1 MGLAEFLRWIKPR
14 PFARCQA
21 VGKVKE
27 VDMNT
32 VEWSDTL
39 LLDFEP
45 MDGVHREFVDLLAL
59 AQSASDATLPQAWA
73 AVVDHTVEHFGRE
86 DDWMRK
92 TRFSAAENHIIQ
104 HRVVLNVLREGLAMA
119 RAGQMDAVREMAG
132 ELAVW
137 FAKHTQSLD
146 AALALHMRRHAD
158 GIGKA
163 PSRHAKSAHASPSSH

>member
-1 MGLAEFLRWIKPR
+1 MT
-14 PFARCQA
+14 QA
-21 VGKVKE
+21 
-27 VDMNT
+27 T
-32 VEWSDTL
+32 LPHPLLEWSDAL
-39 LLDFEP
+39 ALDLPF
-45 MDGVHREFVDLLAL
+45 MDDTHREFVDLLAL
-59 AQSASDATLPQAWA
+59 AQSAPDATLPQAWA

-146 AALALHMRRHAD
+146 AALALHMRREPA
-158 GIGKA
+158 GGGA
-163 PSRHAKSAHASPSSH
+163 PRHARGGGTTAHAHL